1 MDLAFTDEQDMLR
14 DAVRGLCADAAD
26 TVRSLEDDPKGYDDG
41 FWNQLATMGLTGL
54 MLTEQH
60 GGSAMGLLD
69 AVVVYEEFGRSLV
82 PSPHLASSV
91 VAAGILAG
99 AGSPSQQAEWL
110 PLWPPAKPS
119 SSPRGWSPTTG
130 PDRPE
135 CNWRPVLTATR
146 RS

>member
-82 PSPHLASSV
+82 PSPHRLATV
-91 VAAGILAG
+91 
-99 AGSPSQQAEWL
+99 
-110 PLWPPAKPS
+110 LWS
-119 SSPRGWSPTTG
+119 GLL
-130 PDRPE
+130 RPE
-135 CNWRPVLTATR
+135 VR
-146 RS
+146 RVAPSAYACQLARLRTPYLQRTG

>member
-26 TVRSLEDDPKGYDDG
+26 TVRSLEDDPKGYDDE
-41 FWNQLATMGLTGL
+41 FWNQLAAMGLTGL
-54 MLTEQH
+54 MLTEEH
-60 GGSAMGLLD
+60 GGSAMSLLD

-99 AGSPSQQAEWL
+99 AGSPEQQASLSAW
-110 PLWPPAKPS
+110 
-119 SSPRGWSPTTG
+119 
-130 PDRPE
+130 
-135 CNWRPVLTATR
+135 VLAPF
-146 RS
+146 